1 MKKIKEHNF
10 TMHPGDHLKGVV
22 RVAAFGGLFLSL
34 IGTCVIWTGTDA
46 FNCSAI
52 IWQSS
57 LEVNL
62 VAFILT
68 WAIYF
73 PFRNT
78 DRLLG
83 HGLISILM
91 LVSLFWLFGF
101 SMFYFYFLFSPIST
115 LARFSVLTGFTGMLF
130 YRIYIINDDIKEAF
144 QMDKQLFCRMYV
156 DEGTC
161 ITYSQ
166 YSYSFLQEARK
177 DRNPFKSIHAYVAI
191 AIAPFVLVLNSL
203 LAPVVGEGHGVFMI
217 SAFLTAPILI
227 WGTDMFVQT
236 IVTTIY
242 YPIKLER
249 QSGKPVLTKGW

>member
-1 MKKIKEHNF
+1 
-10 TMHPGDHLKGVV
+10 
-22 RVAAFGGLFLSL
+22 
-34 IGTCVIWTGTDA
+34 
-46 FNCSAI
+46 
-52 IWQSS
+52 
-57 LEVNL
+57 
-62 VAFILT
+62 
-68 WAIYF
+68 
-73 PFRNT
+73 
-78 DRLLG
+78 
-83 HGLISILM
+83 M

-101 SMFYFYFLFSPIST
+101 SMFYFYFLFSPISA

-130 YRIYIINDDIKEAF
+130 YRAYIFTDDIKKAF
-144 QMDKQLFCRMYV
+144 QSDKELFRRMYV

-191 AIAPFVLVLNSL
+191 AVAPFVLVLNRL
-203 LAPVVGEGHGVFMI
+203 LAPVVGEGHGIFMI